1 MDNSGKRQGLKL
13 GWRVLETAYPFENEI
28 CKLRNDRIQVNGKSE
43 TSYAYLERAD
53 AIIVV
58 PVTND
63 GQIVLLRQYRYPVD
77 EWCWEV
83 PAGGSHD
90 TGDAPLE
97 EVVRKEMEEEIG
109 ATCAKIEYIN
119 FFYSSNS
126 MSDEICHVY
135 LAIGV
140 ELNQKPDTEE
150 TENIEMRPTPVAEAI
165 KLARSGQIKTAPCA
179 LALLLCEGALRK
191 HGCL

>member
-1 MDNSGKRQGLKL
+1 MGASDKPQGSKL
-13 GWRVLETAYPFENEI
+13 GWRVLKTAYPFENEI
-28 CKLRNDRIQVNGKSE
+28 CKLRNDRIRVEGHGE

-58 PVTND
+58 PVTID
-63 GQIVLLRQYRYPVD
+63 GRIVLLRQYRYPVD

-97 EVVRKEMEEEIG
+97 EVVRKEMKEEIG
-109 ATCAKIEYIN
+109 ATCATLEYIN

-126 MSDEICHVY
+126 MSDEKCHVY
-135 LAIGV
+135 LALGV
-140 ELNQKPDTEE
+140 ELKQKPDSEATESL
-150 TENIEMRPTPVAEAI
+150 EMHPMPAAEAI
-165 KLARSGQIKTAPCA
+165 KLARGGRVKTAPCA
-179 LALLLCEGALRK
+179 LSLLLCEDALRR
-191 HGCL
+191 HGYL

>member
-1 MDNSGKRQGLKL
+1 MSNSGKPQGLKL

-28 CKLRNDRIQVNGKSE
+28 YKLRNDRIQVEGNGE

-63 GQIVLLRQYRYPVD
+63 GRIVLLRQYRYPVD

-97 EVVRKEMEEEIG
+97 DVVLKEMEEEIG
-109 ATCAKIEYIN
+109 ATCAKIEHIA

-126 MSDEICHVY
+126 MSDEKCHVY
-135 LAIGV
+135 LATGV
-140 ELNQKPDTEE
+140 ELKQKPNTEE
-150 TENIEMRPTPVAEAI
+150 TENIRMHPMPAAEAI
-165 KLARSGQIKTAPCA
+165 KLARGGQIKTAPCA
-179 LALLLCEGALRK
+179 LALLLCEDALRQR
-191 HGCL
+191 GWL

>member
-1 MDNSGKRQGLKL
+1 MSNSGKPQGSKL
-13 GWRVLETAYPFENEI
+13 GWQVLETAYPFENEI
-28 CKLRNDRIQVNGKSE
+28 YKLRNDRIQVEGRGE

-63 GQIVLLRQYRYPVD
+63 GQIILLRQYRYPVD

-90 TGDAPLE
+90 TGDVPLE

-109 ATCAKIEYIN
+109 ATCAKIEHIN

-126 MSDEICHVY
+126 MSDEKCHVY
-135 LAIGV
+135 LALGV
-140 ELNQKPDTEE
+140 ELKQKPHTEE
-150 TENIEMRPTPVAEAI
+150 TENIEMHPMPAAEAI
-165 KLARSGQIKTAPCA
+165 RLARSGQIKTAPCA
-179 LALLLCEGALRK
+179 LALLLCEDALRE
-191 HGCL
+191 HGYL